1 MRDRL
6 TDTAKDLESPFL
18 DEEILTAEPH
28 DAAEPRVARLA
39 EHSPFEGLLF
49 PGRQSDAGVGR
60 RRRASAQPARF
71 LAGRGV
77 HRQGGIRFQ
86 LRASVPHDVGLHA
99 RGVPE
104 PRRPHRADRE
114 GEESGPAHSG
124 DQPRVGRLQHPAL
137 LKGSPAGFTITQRQ
151 IEAVNAGDGALMDA
165 LLGKLVD
172 LDATTDQG
180 QTAWT
185 ALLVHLESSA
195 PDALKPF
202 GLSLRTRGRRPPGTP
217 AAPVR
222 GSRRR
227 GIGRPGIHEA
237 PSANRS
243 PPPSRG

>member
-49 PGRQSDAGVGR
+49 FPG
-60 RRRASAQPARF
+60 
-71 LAGRGV
+71 GRGTPGS
-77 HRQGGIRFQ
+77 GGGGTPVLSRPDFWPDVVFIAKGGDNFLSSARAFHTMWGFTPVEFQSLEGLIGLIAKAKNLGQRIRVV
-86 LRASVPHDVGLHA
+86 SHA
-99 RGVPE
+99 WDGFNIP
-104 PRRPHRADRE
+104 
-114 GEESGPAHSG
+114 
-124 DQPRVGRLQHPAL
+124 LFN
-137 LKGSPAGFTITQRQ
+137 GSPVGFTITQSQ

-172 LDATTDQG
+172 LDATTNQG

-202 GLSLRTRGRRPPGTP
+202 GLSSGTKPTADQLLQQRP
-217 AAPVR
+217 
-222 GSRRR
+222 
-227 GIGRPGIHEA
+227 
-237 PSANRS
+237 
-243 PPPSRG
+243 